1 MAGRKPDSDVLVATE
16 YDAQDGKQVS
26 FTNVGAAWRNDNG
39 TVWFN
44 IVTMPGVKFCIKKR
58 EEKKEGAAQ

>member
-16 YDAQDGKQVS
+16 YEGREGKEMT
-26 FTNVGAAWRNDNG
+26 FTNVGAAWTNDG

-44 IVTMPGVKFCIKKR
+44 VITMPGVKFCIKKK
-58 EEKKEGAAQ
+58 EERNGRQS